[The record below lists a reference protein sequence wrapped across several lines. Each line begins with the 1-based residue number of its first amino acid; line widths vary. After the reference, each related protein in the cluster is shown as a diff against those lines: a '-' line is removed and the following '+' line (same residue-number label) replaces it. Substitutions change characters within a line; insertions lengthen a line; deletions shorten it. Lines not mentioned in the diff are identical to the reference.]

1 MQQETSLAIE
11 APIAE
16 ECITVLC
23 REISEELRE
32 DNTLIR
38 KVRTGAKHRR
48 RVIAWAVPLICV
60 GMTATVLLFSR
71 VDMRLSLTIFAV
83 SAAIVALG
91 LARAAYQWERL
102 ARQAAD
108 LGDVRAIGPL
118 LTVLNDRDSS
128 ACDTIEEALIEL
140 LPRVQRLGQLSRTA
154 RRELNR
160 LLLGFEMP
168 GWRGGHNAEL
178 ARLALETVVRFRD
191 CSSLP
196 AVRRLADGF
205 TATRP
210 AAVIRDLANDILP
223 DLEERAALLRPS
235 RLEFH
240 SDRAYLRPVN
250 GNTPACIPD
259 ELVRPSQVG
268 DEAVRSRQ

>member
-1 MQQETSLAIE
+1 VPTQQETSLATE
-11 APIAE
+11 SPISDAYLS
-16 ECITVLC
+16 VPYMA
-23 REISEELRE
+23 ISEELDE
-32 DNTLIR
+32 ENALIR
-38 KVRTGAKHRR
+38 KIRRAAKRR
-48 RVIAWAVPLICV
+48 RRLIAWIVPLIWM
-60 GMTATVLLFSR
+60 GMTATILFLSR
-71 VDMRLSLTIFAV
+71 VDMRLSLTVFAV
-83 SAAIVALG
+83 SSAIVALG

-140 LPRVQRLGQLSRTA
+140 LPRVQQFGQLSRTS

-160 LLLGFEMP
+160 LLLEFEMP

-178 ARLALETVVRFRD
+178 ARIALETVVRFRD
-191 CSSLP
+191 CSALP

-210 AAVIRDLANDILP
+210 SAVIRDLAIDILP
-223 DLEERAALLRPS
+223 ILEERAVLLRPS

-240 SDRAYLRPVN
+240 SERAYLRPIN
-250 GNTPACIPD
+250 ATTPVCSPD
-259 ELVRPSQVG
+259 ELVRPSQVI
-268 DEAVRSRQ
+268 E